1 MWRRFLEC
9 QRHVAKFG
17 YISTQ
22 PTQVNPES
30 GSGINVSIE
39 IFTDF
44 GLYAMIIE
52 DSRNLP
58 LNRLLLFALR
68 CKPLVEIFPHPSCSF
83 CKLPMKMFL

>member
-39 IFTDF
+39 IFTDLDF
-44 GLYAMIIE
+44 TQ
-52 DSRNLP
+52 
-58 LNRLLLFALR
+58 
-68 CKPLVEIFPHPSCSF
+68 
-83 CKLPMKMFL
+83 